1 MMMISNLEQKHD
13 NKLSN
18 VDNIDNMC
26 DQLVNLA
33 TEFNRDIHYYLTL
46 RKAKFSDTQLNEIG
60 PFVDE
65 IIIIR

>member
-33 TEFNRDIHYYLTL
+33 TKFNSDIHYYLIL
-46 RKAKFSDTQLNEIG
+46 
-60 PFVDE
+60 
-65 IIIIR
+65 